1 METFLSFQ
9 LPNPF
14 LFALQPFLG
23 HSQKGCVAFSGIDLE
38 SGQLLYITEWN
49 IRYPQLES
57 KCIANC
63 NRTAND
69 QKCNGHTID
78 EIVQSVEKQV
88 TILESLVHKNLIAYE
103 CVLCMKKKEGIVL
116 YLVQDFVLGT
126 SISSISG
133 SLGWCPEGAS
143 IVAKGVLDA
152 LIFLHNNGISHR
164 NLYDCTVFMDNSGT
178 IRVTDFAVVPYL
190 LELIGGQRSNQGDLP
205 ALGALIESLS
215 TTPHFEMQ
223 DFIEKCKSERTLSAS
238 ALLDHPFL
246 RPTLPGEPTRAVTST
261 ALAIPERAFN
271 ISPGIHQAA
280 INTGGRSRLHTEFK
294 ELEFLGQGAY
304 GDVMKVRNVL
314 DNREYAIKRIPLS
327 ARNKQLYK
335 KMTREVELL
344 SRLNHENV
352 VRYYNS
358 WIESDTSENKVNLGS
373 GDENSGSC
381 ESVKQ
386 LSKVIR
392 SEESFSSHWQD
403 VQDDSSSDGIE
414 FVNSD
419 GDIVESD
426 DDGDKFGDEQSE
438 QSELI
443 GTAKSPK
450 PENQIM
456 YIQMEFCE
464 KSTLRLLL
472 SPRHHPGHHRS
483 IGLLIVLFFFFFL

>member
-1 METFLSFQ
+1 M
-9 LPNPF
+9 
-14 LFALQPFLG
+14 
-23 HSQKGCVAFSGIDLE
+23 E

-49 IRYPQLES
+49 IKYSQLES

-63 NRTAND
+63 NRTASD

-78 EIVQSVEKQV
+78 EIVQSIEKQV
-88 TILESLVHKNLIAYE
+88 TNLESLVHKNLIAYE
-103 CVLCMKKKEGIVL
+103 CVLCMKKKEGLVL

-126 SISSISG
+126 SICSISG

-152 LIFLHNNGISHR
+152 LIFLHNNGVSHR
-164 NLYDCTVFMDNSGT
+164 NVYDCTVFMDNSGT
-178 IRVTDFAVVPYL
+178 IRVTDFAIVPYL
-190 LELIGGQRSNQGDLP
+190 LEIIGGQRTNQGDLP
-205 ALGALIESLS
+205 ALGSLIESLS
-215 TTPHFEMQ
+215 PTPHFEMR
-223 DFIEKCKSERTLSAS
+223 DFIEKCKSDRTLSAS
-238 ALLDHPFL
+238 VLIDHPFL
-246 RPTLPGEPTRAVTST
+246 RPTLPGEPIRPVTST
-261 ALAIPERAFN
+261 PQTIPDRVVSQSLN
-271 ISPGIHQAA
+271 IHHATISNPGQ
-280 INTGGRSRLHTEFK
+280 SRLHTEFK

-358 WIESDTSENKVNLGS
+358 WIESDTSDSKMNLAS
-373 GDENSGSC
+373 GGDYSDSC

-386 LSKVIR
+386 ISKVLR
-392 SEESFSSHWQD
+392 PEESFSSHWQD
-403 VQDDSSSDGIE
+403 DGDDSSSDGIE

-419 GDIVESD
+419 GDIIESD
-426 DDGDKFGDEQSE
+426 DDGENE
-438 QSELI
+438 QSELK
-443 GTAKSPK
+443 GELFGVAKSPK

-464 KSTLRLLL
+464 KSTLR
-472 SPRHHPGHHRS
+472 
-483 IGLLIVLFFFFFL
+483 

>member
-1 METFLSFQ
+1 MLNVANEINRMFPNAFPISAFQ
-9 LPNPF
+9 
-14 LFALQPFLG
+14 G

-49 IRYPQLES
+49 IKYSQLES

-63 NRTAND
+63 NRTASD

-78 EIVQSVEKQV
+78 EIVHSIEKQV
-88 TILESLVHKNLIAYE
+88 TNLESLVHKNLIAYE
-103 CVLCMKKKEGIVL
+103 CVLCMKKKEGLVL

-152 LIFLHNNGISHR
+152 LIFLHNNGVSHR

-178 IRVTDFAVVPYL
+178 IRVTDFAIVPYL
-190 LELIGGQRSNQGDLP
+190 LELIVGQRSNQGDLP
-205 ALGALIESLS
+205 ALGSLIESLS
-215 TTPHFEMQ
+215 TTPHFEMR
-223 DFIEKCKSERTLSAS
+223 DFIDKCKSERTLSAS
-238 ALLDHPFL
+238 VLLDHPFL
-246 RPTLPGEPTRAVTST
+246 RPTIPGEPTRPVTST
-261 ALAIPERAFN
+261 ALTIPERPINQSLGLHHSA
-271 ISPGIHQAA
+271 IS
-280 INTGGRSRLHTEFK
+280 NTGRLHTEFV

-358 WIESDTSENKVNLGS
+358 WIESDNSEHGGKFGTG
-373 GDENSGSC
+373 GDNSDSC

-386 LSKVIR
+386 ISKVIR

-403 VQDDSSSDGIE
+403 VEDDSSSDGIE

-419 GDIVESD
+419 GDIIESD
-426 DDGDKFGDEQSE
+426 DESGKFSDRLSE
-438 QSELI
+438 KGE
-443 GTAKSPK
+443 TFARSPK

-464 KSTLRLLL
+464 KSTLR
-472 SPRHHPGHHRS
+472 
-483 IGLLIVLFFFFFL
+483 

>member
-1 METFLSFQ
+1 MTFYFRSKARFDSASHSVSI
-9 LPNPF
+9 NKKYFPF
-14 LFALQPFLG
+14 PG
-23 HSQKGCVAFSGIDLE
+23 HSQKGCVSFSGIDLE
-38 SGQLLYITEWN
+38 SGQLLYITEWY
-49 IRYPQLES
+49 IKYSQLES
-57 KCIANC
+57 KCITNC
-63 NRTAND
+63 NRTAID
-69 QKCNGHTID
+69 QKCNGHTVD
-78 EIVQSVEKQV
+78 EIIQDIEKQV
-88 TILESLVHKNLIAYE
+88 TSLESLVHKNLIAYE

-126 SISSISG
+126 SICSISG

-152 LIFLHNNGISHR
+152 LIFLHNNGVSHR

-178 IRVTDFAVVPYL
+178 IRVTDFAIVPYL
-190 LELIGGQRSNQGDLP
+190 LELIGSQKIFHGDLP
-205 ALGALIESLS
+205 ALGSMIESLS
-215 TTPHFEMQ
+215 PTPHFEMR
-223 DFIEKCKSERTLSAS
+223 DFIEKCNSERTLSAS

-246 RPTLPGEPTRAVTST
+246 RPIQPGEPIRPIPYT
-261 ALAIPERAFN
+261 AATIPECAVNQSVVFHHSA
-271 ISPGIHQAA
+271 IS
-280 INTGGRSRLHTEFK
+280 NTGQSRLHTEFK

-358 WIESDTSENKVNLGS
+358 WIESDTSDNKVNLGS
-373 GDENSGSC
+373 GGDYSDSC
-381 ESVKQ
+381 ESVKPMA
-386 LSKVIR
+386 KVIR

-403 VQDDSSSDGIE
+403 VDDSSSDGIE

-419 GDIVESD
+419 GDIVGS
-426 DDGDKFGDEQSE
+426 DDGDGDFGDEQSE
-438 QSELI
+438 I
-443 GTAKSPK
+443 GDVLARSPK

-464 KSTLRLLL
+464 KSTLR
-472 SPRHHPGHHRS
+472 
-483 IGLLIVLFFFFFL
+483 

>member
-1 METFLSFQ
+1 M
-9 LPNPF
+9 
-14 LFALQPFLG
+14 
-23 HSQKGCVAFSGIDLE
+23 E
-38 SGQLLYITEWN
+38 SGQLLFITEWN
-49 IRYPQLES
+49 IKYSQLES

-63 NRTAND
+63 NRTASD
-69 QKCNGHTID
+69 QKCNGHTVD
-78 EIVQSVEKQV
+78 EIVQSIEKQV
-88 TILESLVHKNLIAYE
+88 TNLESLVHKNLIAYE

-126 SISSISG
+126 SICSISG

-152 LIFLHNNGISHR
+152 LIFLHNNGVSHR

-178 IRVTDFAVVPYL
+178 IRVTDFAIVPYL
-190 LELIGGQRSNQGDLP
+190 LELIGGQKTNQGDLP
-205 ALGALIESLS
+205 ALGSLIESLS
-215 TTPHFEMQ
+215 PTPHCEMR
-223 DFIEKCKSERTLSAS
+223 DFIEKCKSDRTLSAS
-238 ALLDHPFL
+238 VLIDHPFL
-246 RPTLPGEPTRAVTST
+246 RPTQPGEPIRPVISAAPT
-261 ALAIPERAFN
+261 IPERVINQTLN
-271 ISPGIHQAA
+271 IHHPA
-280 INTGGRSRLHTEFK
+280 ITNTGQSRLHTEFK

-358 WIESDTSENKVNLGS
+358 WIESDTSDNKVNLGS
-373 GDENSGSC
+373 GGDYSDSC

-386 LSKVIR
+386 MSKVLR

-403 VQDDSSSDGIE
+403 VEDDSSSDGIE

-419 GDIVESD
+419 GDIIESD
-426 DDGDKFGDEQSE
+426 DEGAKFRDDQSE
-438 QSELI
+438 KGELF
-443 GTAKSPK
+443 GMTRSPK

-464 KSTLRLLL
+464 KSTLRL
-472 SPRHHPGHHRS
+472 
-483 IGLLIVLFFFFFL
+483 